1 MTRETY
7 RWREEPD
14 IIARFV
20 HDKELPK
27 NTPIVLRPNE
37 VCVVLENGRISGIV
51 TQQVMRANPTTSM
64 LRRVFGGKRQRSYLF
79 AFLGPY
85 TFTMPFTSKSSDHQT
100 LRGEASLR
108 VHASRENIARLIQL
122 PAKGIMEIRTS
133 DISNLLIDE
142 AQAYM
147 SKTIQRFTNDE
158 LVQDQA
164 DENTT
169 IGLCM
174 ALRRTVESFGMTIDH
189 AYITWKPSDKIR
201 LEAEREH
208 VTNMAEHASIQAER
222 DQITLDAQLSHHQ
235 RRADHHARSQAMNAS
250 AMERAKV
257 EPELARIKAKAA
269 VDEAEWQNK
278 RRALEHELHQRRV
291 DATSKAEV
299 LDILRSK
306 ELDLRERKQQNDL
319 DVAMQLFDA
328 VQKKKLQRQ
337 QQKYDAI
344 VKISSSITTTE

>member
-27 NTPIVLRPNE
+27 STPIVLRPNE

-100 LRGEASLR
+100 MKGEASLR

-133 DISNLLIDE
+133 DISDLLIDE

-164 DENTT
+164 DEYTT

-174 ALRRTVESFGMTIDH
+174 ALRRTIESFGMTIDH

-208 VTNMAEHASIQAER
+208 VTNMAEPASIQAER

-257 EPELARIKAKAA
+257 EPELARIKAKGA